1 MKYTDWLIP
10 RLRDLEQ
17 EREALQ
23 NIPERIRTLE
33 IAFAGLR
40 AANTEGDVV
49 SGGENHREE
58 ALLANIAE
66 RDELKRNL
74 VISRREVEQVD
85 GALAKLSQE
94 ERLVLDRFYI
104 HREPGHVERLC
115 EELSMEKSQVYNIK
129 NRAMVKLA
137 RMLHGQVSL

>member
-40 AANTEGDVV
+40 AANTDGDVV

-58 ALLANIAE
+58 VLLANIAE
-66 RDELKRNL
+66 RDALRLNL
-74 VISRREVEQVD
+74 EVTSREVRQVEKALSRLSPD
-85 GALAKLSQE
+85 EALALE
-94 ERLVLDRFYI
+94 RFYI

-137 RMLHGQVSL
+137 RMLHGQVNL

>member
-1 MKYTDWLIP
+1 MKYTDWIIP

-17 EREALQ
+17 EREALV

-33 IAFAGLR
+33 LAFAGLR
-40 AANTEGDVV
+40 ASGTEGDVV

-58 ALLANIAE
+58 AMLANIAE

-74 VISRREVEQVD
+74 VIARREVDQVD
-85 GALAKLSQE
+85 GVLAKLSQE

-104 HREPGHVERLC
+104 HREQGHVDRLC
-115 EELSMEKSQVYNIK
+115 EELNMEKSQVYNVK
-129 NRAMVKLA
+129 NRALVKLA

>member
-1 MKYTDWLIP
+1 MKYSDWIIP

-17 EREALQ
+17 ERAALQ

-58 ALLANIAE
+58 VLLANIAE
-66 RDELKRNL
+66 RDALRLNL
-74 VISRREVEQVD
+74 EVTSREVRQVEK
-85 GALAKLSQE
+85 ALSRLSPDE
-94 ERLVLDRFYI
+94 ALVLERFYI

-115 EELSMEKSQVYNIK
+115 EELCMEKSQVYNIK

-137 RMLHGQVSL
+137 RMLHGQVNL

>member
-1 MKYTDWLIP
+1 MKYSDWIIP

-17 EREALQ
+17 EREALH

-40 AANTEGDVV
+40 AANTDGDVV

-58 ALLANIAE
+58 VLLANIAE

-74 VISRREVEQVD
+74 VITRREVEQVD
-85 GALAKLSQE
+85 SVLAKLSQE

-137 RMLHGQVSL
+137 RMLHGQVYL

>member
-1 MKYTDWLIP
+1 MKYSDWIIP

-17 EREALQ
+17 ERAALQ

-33 IAFAGLR
+33 LAFAGLR

-58 ALLANIAE
+58 AMLANIAE

-104 HREPGHVERLC
+104 HRESGHVERLC
-115 EELSMEKSQVYNIK
+115 EELIMEKSQVYNIK
-129 NRAMVKLA
+129 NRALVKLA
-137 RMLHGQVSL
+137 RMLHGQVYL

>member
-1 MKYTDWLIP
+1 MKYSDWIIP

-17 EREALQ
+17 ERAALQ

-33 IAFAGLR
+33 LAFAGLR

-58 ALLANIAE
+58 AMLANIAE

-104 HREPGHVERLC
+104 HGSRGTW
-115 EELSMEKSQVYNIK
+115 SGS
-129 NRAMVKLA
+129 A
-137 RMLHGQVSL
+137 RS